1 MLSWRRKLREPFGK
15 KSSPEEDNAAVGEEP
30 NEDAPE
36 AEDTTI
42 TKPISL
48 EELEKED
55 TDSDEAQAK
64 SPEEGEDIQTQPVQL
79 EEEPAED
86 KDENVLF
93 KSADE
98 EESETEN
105 EEGSDSIADLFSD
118 DEEEE
123 NPLAGLITS
132 LPDVTA
138 RDLLGEAQEV
148 ETMVRQ
154 WHKG

>member
-1 MLSWRRKLREPFGK
+1 MFSWRRKSREPSGK
-15 KSSPEEDNAAVGEEP
+15 QSSPEEDNATGGEEP

-48 EELEKED
+48 EELENAD

-79 EEEPAED
+79 EEEPAGD
-86 KDENVLF
+86 KGENVFLE
-93 KSADE
+93 SADDK
-98 EESETEN
+98 ESDTEN
-105 EEGSDSIADLFSD
+105 EEDGDSISNLFSD

-138 RDLLGEAQEV
+138 RELLDEVQEV
-148 ETMVRQ
+148 EAMVRQ
-154 WHKG
+154 WHQS